1 VRALHT
7 IYDLID
13 IQCVLFSVLVATIFT
28 QRNEHL
34 HRVRFDRYDCCD
46 RCDRCDRCSL
56 TPWSLLLSPPFSSC
70 LCSARFVKRTNSPPQ
85 LVCLSPYRTTDV
97 EGLLVNQLPFSED
110 FRLFSFPPL
119 PETPLD
125 AEDEYSTEGA
135 GTQGVT
141 HAQMAAA
148 GSLIDALMLPST
160 TTGGETKEEGD
171 GGDGGDGGGRAR
183 GLTTSYPSTHTT
195 QRCSGFTSA

>member
-1 VRALHT
+1 M
-7 IYDLID
+7 
-13 IQCVLFSVLVATIFT
+13 
-28 QRNEHL
+28 
-34 HRVRFDRYDCCD
+34 
-46 RCDRCDRCSL
+46 
-56 TPWSLLLSPPFSSC
+56 
-70 LCSARFVKRTNSPPQ
+70 KRTNSPPQ

-171 GGDGGDGGGRAR
+171 GGDGGDGGGKGPGPDYLVPEHTYNPTLQRFYQCLKAR
-183 GLTTSYPSTHTT
+183 VMEPNCALPPAAESIDAILRPHKVGY
-195 QRCSGFTSA
+195 